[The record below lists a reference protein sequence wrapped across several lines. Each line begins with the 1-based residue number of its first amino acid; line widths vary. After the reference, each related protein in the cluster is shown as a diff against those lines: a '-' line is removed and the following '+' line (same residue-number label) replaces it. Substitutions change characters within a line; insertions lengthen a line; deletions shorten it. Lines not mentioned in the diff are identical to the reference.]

1 LTDIRALSTFVW
13 VSQLKSFRRAAAKL
27 NTTQP
32 AVSQRIALLEE
43 QLGKQLLVRNTR
55 SVALT
60 DAGRVVLSY
69 GERLL
74 QLRAEMIASVS
85 DRSRLRGTL
94 RLGVAETI
102 VHTWLPPFLEQ
113 MNREYP
119 GIVLEIDVDIS
130 ANLRDGLLA
139 QRIDLAFMV
148 GPVSAPSIRS
158 RLLQSERL
166 AFLASPRLGFR
177 RRRATLVNIAE
188 MPLITFSRNTRP
200 FVDLEELFNSAKLPK
215 PRIHSSSS
223 IATIVKMALDGLG
236 VAVIPRSI
244 VTREIAAKQ
253 LIELYCDAQIP
264 DLQFVAGWLSTPDVG
279 IVIPIAQR
287 AVEISQRQ
295 RKSAAKD
302 KR

>member
-32 AVSQRIALLEE
+32 AVSQRIALLEG

-177 RRRATLVNIAE
+177 RRRATLANIAE

-264 DLQFVAGWLSTPDVG
+264 DLQFAAGWLSTPDVG